1 MFIMSCYTNLTKQN
15 IIDSIKNP
23 NSRFSMIFFYEN
35 GDPDAILMLKD
46 YGREINNISDSINI
60 FTIYDKYFVDSWGK
74 TKGKNHLLAQSDCLD
89 TSEESF
95 CLMHRI
101 ANAFSISRIEYPA
114 LLIYD
119 SEENQY
125 TYKSFKKE
133 PVTGIYNGIKKI
145 IDILNKDYSEA
156 FTKIRDLIGSFKVQ
170 SFTEEQVR
178 NAIDGKAFID
188 LYEEYKKSSDAVKP
202 IENLCDFAEIN
213 RSTLKRRIDSLNLT
227 REDIIILSI
236 FLKIDS
242 FKCSTLL
249 LLKGYLIL
257 NKEEPFDATIIDALN
272 KHLDVD
278 TYNENYKG
286 YYQLIFSKR
295 GNQ

>member
-1 MFIMSCYTNLTKQN
+1 
-15 IIDSIKNP
+15 
-23 NSRFSMIFFYEN
+23 
-35 GDPDAILMLKD
+35 
-46 YGREINNISDSINI
+46 
-60 FTIYDKYFVDSWGK
+60 
-74 TKGKNHLLAQSDCLD
+74 
-89 TSEESF
+89 
-95 CLMHRI
+95 
-101 ANAFSISRIEYPA
+101 
-114 LLIYD
+114 
-119 SEENQY
+119 
-125 TYKSFKKE
+125 
-133 PVTGIYNGIKKI
+133 
-145 IDILNKDYSEA
+145 
-156 FTKIRDLIGSFKVQ
+156 
-170 SFTEEQVR
+170 
-178 NAIDGKAFID
+178 